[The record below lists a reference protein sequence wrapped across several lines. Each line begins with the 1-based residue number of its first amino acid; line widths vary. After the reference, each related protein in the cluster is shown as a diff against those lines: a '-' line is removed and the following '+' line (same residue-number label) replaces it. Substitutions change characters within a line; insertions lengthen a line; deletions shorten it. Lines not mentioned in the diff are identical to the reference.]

1 MVRLDG
7 RREGFALVAAL
18 FGLVLIG
25 AIVTGGFFAVSQEA
39 SGSRSNSAATEAFY
53 LAEQGLAQAIGSWNV
68 TEVEAAA
75 ANIAAGG
82 DPVTVDLPDGSGSYT
97 ITTRHLGG
105 RLYLVESTGVDAP
118 KGRYSGARR
127 SVAAVARTVVFTPP
141 PPRAMQV
148 GMNTEVKGAAE
159 VKGMDV
165 VPVGW
170 DDCGESTGEQP
181 GLVGKP
187 GTKLESQKKDNVTG
201 NPALLNDPTL
211 KDEDFDIFG
220 DFDLDLL
227 RSQATITFGKS
238 EEMPKTA
245 LPILDPKNPDRCLTG
260 NNYKSNWG
268 EPNNKASPCHTYFP
282 IIYHPGNGHINGGR
296 GQGIL
301 LVDGNLELNGNME
314 FYGIV
319 IVNGNLT
326 KTNGGARI
334 TGTMLVKGSSKI
346 DATINGNPVIQYSRC
361 AVQRAS
367 EWNPQTGLVP
377 VNSRSWLDLSA
388 AGLIM

>member
-25 AIVTGGFFAVSQEA
+25 AIVTGSFFAVSQEA

-53 LAEQGLAQAIGSWNV
+53 LAEQGLALAIGSWNV
-68 TEVEAAA
+68 TDVEAAA
-75 ANIAAGG
+75 DNIAAGG
-82 DPVTVDLPDGSGSYT
+82 DPITVDLPDGSGSYT

-105 RLYLVESTGVDAP
+105 RLYLVESTGIEAP
-118 KGRYSGARR
+118 KGRFAGARR
-127 SVAAVARTVVFTPP
+127 SVAAVARTVVFKPP

-148 GMNTEVKGAAE
+148 GMNTDVKGAAE
-159 VKGMDV
+159 VNGMDL
-165 VPVGW
+165 VPGVW
-170 DDCGESTGEQP
+170 DHCGESTGNHP
-181 GLVGKP
+181 GLVGKI
-187 GTKLESQKKDNVTG
+187 GTKLTGGEGNIFGDPRTKVDSTLTDN
-201 NPALLNDPTL
+201 
-211 KDEDFDIFG
+211 DFKTFG

-227 RSQATITFGKS
+227 RSSATITFGTA
-238 EEMPKTA
+238 EAIPKDIA
-245 LPILDPKNPDRCLTG
+245 PILDPNNSERCLTG
-260 NNYKSNWG
+260 NNYKTNWG
-268 EPNNKASPCHTYFP
+268 APKDKESACHTFFP
-282 IIYHPGNGHINGGR
+282 IIYHAGNAHVNDGT

-301 LVDGNLELNGNME
+301 LIEGNLELNGNME

-326 KTNGGARI
+326 KTNGKAQV
-334 TGTMLVKGSSKI
+334 TGTMIVKGTS
-346 DATINGNPVIQYSRC
+346 DLGATLNGNPVIQYSRC

-367 EWNPQTGLVP
+367 EWNPQSGLVP
-377 VNSRSWLDLSA
+377 VVTRSWLDLSA